1 MFLQAPD
8 YVPVNEVTNYGTS
21 LLSHDKQYHVQ
32 AGIFRC
38 YARFFDYLKENGV
51 YDNTRS
57 IIVSDHGAD
66 IETGDFDNT
75 TGIPPFKKES
85 ILALML
91 FKDFNSHGTDGIHLR
106 EDMTFMT
113 NADTGM
119 LATKNLIPNANGI
132 QSMTVFLKMKIGLK

>member
-1 MFLQAPD
+1 
-8 YVPVNEVTNYGTS
+8 
-21 LLSHDKQYHVQ
+21 
-32 AGIFRC
+32 
-38 YARFFDYLKENGV
+38 
-51 YDNTRS
+51 
-57 IIVSDHGAD
+57 
-66 IETGDFDNT
+66 
-75 TGIPPFKKES
+75 
-85 ILALML
+85 ML